1 MKKIC
6 LYLLHIGLSSSGL
19 CTLKGSGQIQ
29 ADWCSMGG
37 LRSDQGAISHSVS
50 KHNSSIV
57 KNIDQKLPNKLHGPM
72 HYEIGVSGVFN

>member
-57 KNIDQKLPNKLHGPM
+57 
-72 HYEIGVSGVFN
+72 YEY